1 VRQKLPEEGQHI
13 TALGQSV
20 ESGQVVS
27 FAQIET
33 EIAKPGFEF
42 AATRGRLVALDV
54 FRGATIAAMI
64 LVNNPGNSAACWP
77 LKHARWNGW
86 TPTDLVF
93 PFFLFIVG
101 VSLVFS
107 FTSRLRRGDSRRAL
121 VLHTLRRSATIF
133 AIGLLLNGLPHF
145 TLATWRIPGVLQRI
159 AIAYLAAALITLYS
173 RTNTRIAWIAVLLAS
188 YWALMRFVPVPG
200 YGIPTQ
206 DIPLLHP
213 NANLA
218 AYLDRKLM
226 FGHLWEGTRDPEGV
240 LSTLPAIA
248 TALSGVLT
256 GEWLRSNRSP
266 KQKAAGML
274 VAGVAGIVAGKLGG
288 IWFPINK
295 NLWTS
300 SYVLFTA
307 GCALVCLAI
316 CYWAVDVKLSRGWW
330 TRPFIIF
337 GTNAI
342 AAYVI
347 SEVLGGAFG
356 WKESIFQSTFARLG
370 SPAVASLL
378 YSLAVVGVCFLPV
391 WWMYRRRIFLK
402 V

>member
-1 VRQKLPEEGQHI
+1 
-13 TALGQSV
+13 
-20 ESGQVVS
+20 
-27 FAQIET
+27 
-33 EIAKPGFEF
+33 
-42 AATRGRLVALDV
+42 
-54 FRGATIAAMI
+54 MI
-64 LVNNPGNSAACWP
+64 LVNDPGSTAAYEP

-86 TPTDLVF
+86 TPTDLIF

-107 FTSRLRRGDSRRAL
+107 FESRLRRGDSRGAL

-145 TLATWRIPGVLQRI
+145 HLATWRIPGVLQRI
-159 AIAYLAAALITLYS
+159 AVAYLGAALITLYA
-173 RTNTRIAWIAVLLAS
+173 RTKARVLWIAVLLLG

-200 YGIPTQ
+200 YGIPTHN
-206 DIPLLHP
+206 IPLLHP

-248 TALSGVLT
+248 TALCGVLT
-256 GEWLRSNRSP
+256 GNWLRSSRSP
-266 KQKAAGML
+266 LQKALGML
-274 VAGVAGIVAGKLGG
+274 VAGVAGIIAGVAWNS
-288 IWFPINK
+288 WFPINK

-300 SYVLFTA
+300 SYVLLSA
-307 GCALVCLAI
+307 GFALVCLAI
-316 CYWAVDVKLSRGWW
+316 CYWTTDVKLRRGWW
-330 TRPFIIF
+330 TQPFLIF
-337 GTNAI
+337 GSNAI

-347 SEVLGGAFG
+347 SELLGGTFG
-356 WKESIFQSTFARLG
+356 WKDRVFQHTFAHLG
-370 SPAVASLL
+370 PPGFASLL

-391 WWMYRRRIFLK
+391 WWMYRKGIFLK
-402 V
+402 A